1 MSLFNDIKNFIK
13 KWIKNPIVVAG
24 IAYLIYRL
32 LKKYVKTESI
42 NNKIESIKVIKIKDG
57 KELIYDNDTQM
68 YIVINEDGILA
79 TSHNKIDI

>member
-42 NNKIESIKVIKIKDG
+42 NNKIESIKVIKIKDS

-68 YIVINEDGILA
+68 YIVVSGDGILA
-79 TSHNKIDI
+79 TSHSKIDL